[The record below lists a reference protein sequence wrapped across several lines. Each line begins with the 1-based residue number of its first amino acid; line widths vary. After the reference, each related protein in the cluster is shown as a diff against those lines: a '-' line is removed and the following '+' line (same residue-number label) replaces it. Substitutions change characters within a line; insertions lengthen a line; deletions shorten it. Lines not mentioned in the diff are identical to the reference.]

1 MKGADLKLSELVDFE
16 EGRLSLHGRRLVL
29 HDLHAFAQL
38 RKDLIDTVGPDGARS
53 VLTRFG
59 YFWGQ
64 ADAAAMKRIF
74 EWESTSDLVRAGARM
89 HTIQGVVKASV
100 RSLEID
106 DSSGRFFME
115 LTWHGSG
122 EAEEHVIEM
131 GRSGEPVCWM
141 MVGYASGYASFCT
154 NREVYFVEQKCAG
167 KGDPACAAV
176 GKDRASWGAEAS
188 KFLPFFQAEDV
199 RGKVLDLS
207 RRLREQSRELAK
219 QRQKLR
225 LLGDVQPPGFVEVH
239 SPSFRKVVELAAR
252 VAPYDTSV
260 LITGESGTGKEVLAR
275 YIHSNSHRAKG
286 PFVGVNCAA
295 LPETLLE
302 SELFGHKAGAFTGA
316 TRDRVGLFEEAQK
329 GTIFLD
335 EIGDISLAMQMKLLR
350 VLQEREIRR
359 LGESTSRKVDVRV
372 ITATNQNLAA
382 AIQEGRFRE
391 DLYYRLRVIEVEVPP
406 LRSRAED
413 ILHLARHFCRVF
425 ARKLRIPNLRLDA
438 TCVDYLQSYGWPGN
452 VRELEN
458 AIERAAVLSKDGL
471 ILPEHLP
478 ANVVHPV
485 LGQHGMASPLSR
497 KLSDIE
503 TEHIQ
508 TVMRLV
514 GDNRTRA
521 ARALGISP
529 ATLWRKLKRMNDE
542 PANAS

>member
-1 MKGADLKLSELVDFE
+1 MKAMDLRLLELVDFE
-16 EGRLSLHGRRLVL
+16 EGRLNLHGRRLVL

-38 RKDLIDTVGPDGARS
+38 RKDLIDTVGVNAARS

-59 YFWGQ
+59 YYWGQ

-74 EWESTSDLVRAGARM
+74 EWEKVADLILAGPRM
-89 HTIQGVVKASV
+89 HTIQGAVKSSV
-100 RSLEID
+100 RSLDID
-106 DSSGRFFME
+106 ETMGRFVME
-115 LTWHGSG
+115 LTWHASG
-122 EAEEHVIEM
+122 EAEEHVMEM
-131 GRSGEPVCWM
+131 GQAREPVCWM
-141 MVGYASGYASFCT
+141 MVGYASGYSSFCM

-167 KGDPACAAV
+167 KGDPLCTAV
-176 GKDRASWGAEAS
+176 GKDKESWGAELKS
-188 KFLPFFQAEDV
+188 FLPYFQAEDV
-199 RGKVLDLS
+199 RGKVLGLTK
-207 RRLREQSRELAK
+207 RLREQSRELAK

-225 LLGDVQPPGFVEVH
+225 QFGEVQPVGFIEVH
-239 SPSFRKVVELAAR
+239 SASFRKVVELAAR

-275 YIHSNSHRAKG
+275 YIHANSQRAKG

-316 TRDRVGLFEEAQK
+316 IKDRAGLFEEAQK
-329 GTIFLD
+329 GTLFLD

-359 LGESTSRKVDVRV
+359 VGESAPRKVDVRV
-372 ITATNQNLAA
+372 ITATNQNLATA
-382 AIQEGRFRE
+382 MQEGRFRE
-391 DLYYRLRVIEVEVPP
+391 DLYYRLRVIEIEVPP
-406 LRSRAED
+406 LRARTED
-413 ILHLARHFCRVF
+413 ILHLVRYFSRQF
-425 ARKLRIPNLRLDA
+425 ARKLKIPNLRIDA
-438 TCVDYLQSYGWPGN
+438 TCVDYLQAYSWPGN

-478 ANVVHPV
+478 ANVVHP
-485 LGQHGMASPLSR
+485 LPGQYDKVSPLSR

-503 TEHIQ
+503 ADHIQ

-514 GDNRTRA
+514 NDNKTRA

-529 ATLWRKLKRMNDE
+529 ATLWRKLKKM
-542 PANAS
+542 SS

>member
-1 MKGADLKLSELVDFE
+1 MKAADLKLSELVDFE
-16 EGRLSLHGRRLVL
+16 EGRLNLYGRRLVL
-29 HDLHAFAQL
+29 HDLYAFAQL
-38 RKDLIDTVGPDGARS
+38 RKDLIETVGVDGARS

-64 ADAAAMKRIF
+64 ADAAAMNRIL
-74 EWESTSDLVRAGARM
+74 EWDSLSDLVLAGPRM

-106 DSSGRFFME
+106 ESTGHFRME
-115 LTWHGSG
+115 VTWHDSG
-122 EAEEHVIEM
+122 DAEAHLIEM
-131 GRSGEPVCWM
+131 GKSDAPVCWM
-141 MVGYASGYASFCT
+141 MVGYASGYASFCM
-154 NREVYFVEQKCAG
+154 NREVYFIERMCAG
-167 KGDPACAAV
+167 KGDPVCTV
-176 GKDRASWGAEAS
+176 EGMDKESWGPELKS
-188 KFLPFFQAEDV
+188 LLSCFQAEDV
-199 RGKVLDLS
+199 RGKVLELT
-207 RRLREQSRELAK
+207 RKLREQNRELAK
-219 QRQKLR
+219 QRQKIRR
-225 LLGDVQPPGFVEVH
+225 LGGEQPPGLVEVH
-239 SPSFRKVVELAAR
+239 SASFRKVVELAAR

-260 LITGESGTGKEVLAR
+260 LITGESGTGKEVLGR
-275 YIHSNSHRAKG
+275 YIHANSHRSKG

-359 LGESTSRKVDVRV
+359 VGESSPRKVDVRV
-372 ITATNQNLAA
+372 ITATNQNLAM

-391 DLYYRLRVIEVEVPP
+391 DLYYRLRVIEIEVPP
-406 LRSRAED
+406 LRARVED

-425 ARKLRIPNLRLDA
+425 ARKLKIPNLRIDA
-438 TCVDYLQSYGWPGN
+438 TCVDYLQSYNWPGN

-458 AIERAAVLSKDGL
+458 SIERAAVLSKDGL

-478 ANVVHPV
+478 ANVVHPM
-485 LGQHGMASPLSR
+485 LGPPGLVSPLSR

-503 TEHIQ
+503 KDHIQ

-529 ATLWRKLKRMNDE
+529 ATLWRKLKKMNEETDR
-542 PANAS
+542 

>member
-1 MKGADLKLSELVDFE
+1 MDLKLSELVDFE
-16 EGRLSLHGRRLVL
+16 EGHINLHGRRLVL

-38 RKDLIDTVGPDGARS
+38 RRDLIDTVGLEAARS

-59 YFWGQ
+59 YYWGQ

-74 EWESTSDLVRAGARM
+74 KWDNVSDLVLAGPRM

-100 RSLEID
+100 RSLKID
-106 DSSGRFFME
+106 EGTGRFFME
-115 LTWHGSG
+115 LTWHGSS
-122 EAEEHVIEM
+122 EAEEHMIGM
-131 GRSGEPVCWM
+131 GKASGPTCWM
-141 MVGYASGYASFCT
+141 MVGYASGYSSFCM
-154 NREVYFVEQKCAG
+154 NREVYFVEQKCGG
-167 KGDPACAAV
+167 KGDPLCTAV
-176 GKDRASWGAEAS
+176 GKDKASWGAELKS
-188 KFLPFFQAEDV
+188 FLPFFQAEDV
-199 RGKVLDLS
+199 RGKVLELT
-207 RRLREQSRELAK
+207 RKLHEQSRELAK

-225 LLGDVQPPGFVEVH
+225 LLGGVQPVGFIEVH
-239 SPSFRKVVELAAR
+239 SASFRKVVELAAR

-275 YIHSNSHRAKG
+275 YIHANSHRAKE

-316 TRDRVGLFEEAQK
+316 IKDRVGLFEEAQK

-359 LGESTSRKVDVRV
+359 VGESTSHKVDVRV
-372 ITATNQNLAA
+372 ITATNQNLAT

-391 DLYYRLRVIEVEVPP
+391 DLYYRLRVIEIEVPP
-406 LRSRAED
+406 LRSRTED
-413 ILHLARHFCRVF
+413 ILHLARHFSRLF
-425 ARKLRIPNLRLDA
+425 ARKLKIPDLRIDA
-438 TCVDYLQSYGWPGN
+438 TCVDYLQAYSWPGN

-458 AIERAAVLSKDGL
+458 VIERAAVLSRDGL
-471 ILPEHLP
+471 IRPEHLP
-478 ANVVHPV
+478 AYVVHLAP
-485 LGQHGMASPLSR
+485 GQDALTSPLSR

-503 TEHIQ
+503 VDHIRN
-508 TVMRLV
+508 VMRLV
-514 GDNRTRA
+514 NDNKTRA

-529 ATLWRKLKRMNDE
+529 ATLWRKLKRM
-542 PANAS
+542 SS

>member
-1 MKGADLKLSELVDFE
+1 MKAMDLRLLELVDFE
-16 EGRLSLHGRRLVL
+16 EGRLNLHGRRLVL

-38 RKDLIDTVGPDGARS
+38 RKDLIDTVGVNAARS

-59 YFWGQ
+59 YYWGQ

-74 EWESTSDLVRAGARM
+74 EWEKVADLILAGPRM
-89 HTIQGVVKASV
+89 HTIQGAVKSSV
-100 RSLEID
+100 RSLDID
-106 DSSGRFFME
+106 ETMGRFVME
-115 LTWHGSG
+115 LTWHASG
-122 EAEEHVIEM
+122 EAEEHVMEM
-131 GRSGEPVCWM
+131 GQAREPVCWM
-141 MVGYASGYASFCT
+141 MVGYASGYSSFCM

-167 KGDPACAAV
+167 KGDPLCTAV
-176 GKDRASWGAEAS
+176 GKDKESWGAELKS
-188 KFLPFFQAEDV
+188 FLPYFQAEDV
-199 RGKVLDLS
+199 RGKVLGLTK
-207 RRLREQSRELAK
+207 RLREQSRELAK

-225 LLGDVQPPGFVEVH
+225 QFGEVQPVGFIEVH
-239 SPSFRKVVELAAR
+239 SASFRKVVELAAR

-275 YIHSNSHRAKG
+275 YIHANSQRAKG

-316 TRDRVGLFEEAQK
+316 IKDRAGLFEEAQK
-329 GTIFLD
+329 GTLFLD

-359 LGESTSRKVDVRV
+359 VGESAPHKVDVRV
-372 ITATNQNLAA
+372 ITATNQNLATA
-382 AIQEGRFRE
+382 MQEGRFRE
-391 DLYYRLRVIEVEVPP
+391 DLYYRLRVIEIEVPP
-406 LRSRAED
+406 LRARTED
-413 ILHLARHFCRVF
+413 ILHLVRYFSRQF
-425 ARKLRIPNLRLDA
+425 ARKLKIPNLRIDA
-438 TCVDYLQSYGWPGN
+438 TCVDYLQAYSWPGN

-478 ANVVHPV
+478 ANVVHP
-485 LGQHGMASPLSR
+485 LPGQYDKVSPLSR

-503 TEHIQ
+503 ADHIQ

-514 GDNRTRA
+514 NDNKTRA

-529 ATLWRKLKRMNDE
+529 ATLWRKLKKM
-542 PANAS
+542 SS

>member
-1 MKGADLKLSELVDFE
+1 MELVDFE
-16 EGRLSLHGRRLVL
+16 EGRLNLHGRRLVL

-38 RKDLIDTVGPDGARS
+38 RKDLIDTVGVNAARS

-59 YFWGQ
+59 YYWGQ

-74 EWESTSDLVRAGARM
+74 EWEKVADLILAGPRM
-89 HTIQGVVKASV
+89 HTIQGAVKSSV
-100 RSLEID
+100 RSLDID
-106 DSSGRFFME
+106 ETMGRFVME
-115 LTWHGSG
+115 LTWHASG
-122 EAEEHVIEM
+122 EAEEHVMEM
-131 GRSGEPVCWM
+131 GQAREPVCWM
-141 MVGYASGYASFCT
+141 MVGYASGYSSFCM

-167 KGDPACAAV
+167 KGDPLCTAV
-176 GKDRASWGAEAS
+176 GKDKESWGAELKS
-188 KFLPFFQAEDV
+188 FLPYFQAEDV
-199 RGKVLDLS
+199 RGKVLGLTK
-207 RRLREQSRELAK
+207 RLREQSRELAK

-225 LLGDVQPPGFVEVH
+225 QFGEVQPVGFIEVH
-239 SPSFRKVVELAAR
+239 SASFRKVVELAAR

-275 YIHSNSHRAKG
+275 YIHANSQRAKG

-316 TRDRVGLFEEAQK
+316 IKDRAGLFEEAQK
-329 GTIFLD
+329 GTLFLD

-359 LGESTSRKVDVRV
+359 VGESAPRKVDVRV
-372 ITATNQNLAA
+372 ITATNQNLATA
-382 AIQEGRFRE
+382 MQEGRFRE
-391 DLYYRLRVIEVEVPP
+391 DLYYRLRVIEIEVPP
-406 LRSRAED
+406 LRARTED
-413 ILHLARHFCRVF
+413 ILHLVRYFSRQF
-425 ARKLRIPNLRLDA
+425 ARKLKIPNLRIDA
-438 TCVDYLQSYGWPGN
+438 TCVDYLQAYSWPGN

-478 ANVVHPV
+478 ANVVHP
-485 LGQHGMASPLSR
+485 LPGQYDKVSPLSR

-503 TEHIQ
+503 ADHIQ

-514 GDNRTRA
+514 NDNKTRA

-529 ATLWRKLKRMNDE
+529 ATLWRKLKKM
-542 PANAS
+542 SS

>member
-1 MKGADLKLSELVDFE
+1 MKAMDLKLLELVDFE
-16 EGRLSLHGRRLVL
+16 EGRLNLHGRRLVV

-38 RKDLIDTVGPDGARS
+38 RKDLIDTVGLDATRS

-74 EWESTSDLVRAGARM
+74 EWDNVSDLILAGPRM

-100 RSLEID
+100 RTLEID
-106 DSSGRFFME
+106 EAAGRFFME

-131 GRSGEPVCWM
+131 GKASGPICWM
-141 MVGYASGYASFCT
+141 MVGYASGYSSFCM

-167 KGDPACAAV
+167 KGDPLCTAV
-176 GKDRASWGAEAS
+176 GKDKESWGAEVKS
-188 KFLPFFQAEDV
+188 FLPRFQAEDV
-199 RGKVLDLS
+199 RGKVLKLT
-207 RRLREQSRELAK
+207 RKLHEQSRELAK

-225 LLGDVQPPGFVEVH
+225 LLGGVEPAGFIEVH
-239 SPSFRKVVELAAR
+239 SASFRKVVELAAR

-275 YIHSNSHRAKG
+275 YIHANSHRAKG

-316 TRDRVGLFEEAQK
+316 IKDRVGLFEEAQK

-359 LGESTSRKVDVRV
+359 VGESTSHKVDVRV
-372 ITATNQNLAA
+372 ITATNQNLSA

-391 DLYYRLRVIEVEVPP
+391 DLYYRLRVIEIEVPP

-413 ILHLARHFCRVF
+413 VLHLARHFSRQF
-425 ARKLRIPNLRLDA
+425 SRKLKIPDLRIDA
-438 TCVDYLQSYGWPGN
+438 TCVDYLQAYSWPGN

-458 AIERAAVLSKDGL
+458 VIERAAVLSRDGL
-471 ILPEHLP
+471 IRPEHLP
-478 ANVVHPV
+478 AYVVHLAP
-485 LGQHGMASPLSR
+485 GQDALTSPLSR

-503 TEHIQ
+503 VDHIR

-514 GDNRTRA
+514 SDNKTRA

-529 ATLWRKLKRMNDE
+529 ATLWRKLKRMNG
-542 PANAS
+542 